1 MKRLQRA
8 WLWLQLAV
16 YIIQQQAIKGIHRK
30 LRNRLLPSPPPLPD
44 GQTRNVVVIGASF
57 AGYEAANVLL
67 SAIAP
72 GYKLVVVEPR
82 SHFHWT
88 WVLPRFC
95 VVPGHYQK
103 TFIPYGGHL
112 PKNKQ
117 GQLEWIR
124 GRAVKLARDKVT
136 VKKARDAADEG
147 EGEGEKRAA
156 EKEDKEEEHEIAYEY
171 LVIATGSVSK
181 EQAGTDDVAGLP
193 ARLLDDE
200 RADGVERMKRMHDKI
215 RKANNI
221 VVVGGG
227 AAGVELATDAAS
239 YFAGE
244 DDAARKKVT
253 LVHSRDAPMHRYEK
267 RLQKAAM
274 ESMEKLG
281 VEVILG
287 DRLVGEEQNG
297 EVTMRSG
304 RKVECDMLVSDNNHS
319 GSCSCGCGCV
329 AGLLRPER

>member
-1 MKRLQRA
+1 M
-8 WLWLQLAV
+8 
-16 YIIQQQAIKGIHRK
+16 
-30 LRNRLLPSPPPLPD
+30 
-44 GQTRNVVVIGASF
+44 
-57 AGYEAANVLL
+57 
-67 SAIAP
+67 
-72 GYKLVVVEPR
+72 
-82 SHFHWT
+82 
-88 WVLPRFC
+88 
-95 VVPGHYQK
+95 VPGHYQK

-112 PKNKQ
+112 PKNKEE
-117 GQLEWIR
+117 QLEWIR

-136 VKKARDAADEG
+136 VQNARGATDEG
-147 EGEGEKRAA
+147 EGGKRV
-156 EKEDKEEEHEIAYEY
+156 KEKEEEQEIPYEY

-181 EQAGTDDVAGLP
+181 EQAGTNDVAGLP
-193 ARLLDDE
+193 ARLLDDD
-200 RADGVERMKRMHDKI
+200 RADGVERMKRMQDKI
-215 RKANNI
+215 NKASNI

-239 YFAGE
+239 YFAAE
-244 DDAARKKVT
+244 DDKARKKVT

-304 RKVECDMLVSDNNHS
+304 RKVECDMLVSDNHN
-319 GSCSCGCGCV
+319 GSCSCNCV
-329 AGLLRPER
+329 TSLLKPERQVGVH